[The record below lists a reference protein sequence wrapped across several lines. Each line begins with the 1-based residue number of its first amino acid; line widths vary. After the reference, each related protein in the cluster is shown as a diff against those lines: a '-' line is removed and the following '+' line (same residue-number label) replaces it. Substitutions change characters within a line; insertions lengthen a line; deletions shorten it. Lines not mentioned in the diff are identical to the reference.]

1 MHTPVVMNVPQQRK
15 YVAGEDES
23 GLRLDLFL
31 TRRGTA
37 FSRAQIRRLID
48 GGHVRVGMHPARAS
62 RRLKAGET
70 ICIETP
76 EATVHDVQPQEIPLN
91 VVYEDE
97 SILVIDKPAGMV
109 VHPAAGHPRD
119 TLVNAVLFH
128 CRDLSGIGGVLRPGI
143 VHRLDKDTSGLLVV
157 AKSDRAHQNLTD
169 QFKSRGVRKTYQ
181 ALVHGNPTED
191 GGSVELPV
199 GRHPVDRKKMS
210 TRSRRGKEAVTHWRV
225 CERYEAATLLELDIE
240 TGRTHQIRVH
250 MNALGHPVV
259 GDIVYGGAKKTRSVE
274 NPIVRAALQGM
285 KRQALH
291 AIRLC
296 FTHPIRGDALTFT
309 SPLPADMAG
318 LCEALRCS
326 G

>member
-1 MHTPVVMNVPQQRK
+1 MNMPRQRK
-15 YVAGEDES
+15 YVAGKDDS

-31 TRRGTA
+31 TRRDAA
-37 FSRAQIRRLID
+37 FSRSQVRRLID
-48 GGHVRVGMHPARAS
+48 GGHVRVGMLSARANH
-62 RRLKAGET
+62 RLKAGET
-70 ICIETP
+70 VSIETP
-76 EATVHDVQPQEIPLN
+76 AAAAYEVQPQEIPLC
-91 VVYEDE
+91 VIYEDE

-119 TLVNAVLFH
+119 TLVNAILFH
-128 CRDLSGIGGVLRPGI
+128 CPDLSGIGGVLRPGI

-157 AKSDRAHQNLTD
+157 AKSDRAHRSLTD
-169 QFKSRGVRKTYQ
+169 QFKSRGVHKTYQ
-181 ALVHGNPTED
+181 ALVHGNPTKD
-191 GGSVELPV
+191 RGLVELPV

-210 TRSRRGKEAVTHWRV
+210 TTSRRGKDAVTHWRV
-225 CERYEAATLLELDIE
+225 SERYGAATLLELDIE

-250 MNALGHPVV
+250 LNALGHPVV
-259 GDIVYGGAKKTRSVE
+259 GDGVYGGTKKIRTVE

-291 AIRLC
+291 AARLR
-296 FTHPIRGDALTFT
+296 FAHPIRGDALAFT

-318 LCEALRCS
+318 LCEALRCF